1 MHQSRCFAASAE
13 GGFKT
18 NNGPPR
24 VGKGPMTSKEVS
36 DTSNETSLP
45 QPTQAGRIETCTEL
59 IRQAMKCLEN
69 NDKQCVTRLIE
80 ELVRNQCHEGRLISK
95 EVADGVRGVVHELWL
110 VSDNECRCEL
120 LKILKEL
127 GITKKWVRNA
137 VRTSPRYL
145 NEYLIRCRISWENR
159 TTRYEV
165 IKNVEDILRRIG
177 WSEVKMCEELWR
189 FVSVDV
195 DEFRKYGIEPCS
207 WLEGLESLHDL
218 RRPYWFGLAK
228 SDLTIKIRDGAT
240 RLRLSTTNTIGA
252 VFFVKLLDT
261 VKVSLEI
268 TWKRTN
274 LPTKYVDK
282 SISLDYY
289 VDISTD
295 EWSWPTEL
303 SVYELEKI
311 LNSFNDEE
319 LSMFLAGEI
328 DGDGNVR
335 YVETVYVE
343 ITACKAC
350 PKRFILD
357 ALKEI
362 ITKRFSVIGHIE
374 SRETA
379 DALVFRS
386 ENAVK
391 LLRRVTRYVHHP
403 LRRLR
408 SELILALYDGRI
420 SLEEFKR
427 LYEQTEYERGAPD
440 IKRNHALEA
449 LARTAP
455 QTHTHGVWIGL
466 SD

>member
-1 MHQSRCFAASAE
+1 MESEESLRS
-13 GGFKT
+13 
-18 NNGPPR
+18 
-24 VGKGPMTSKEVS
+24 
-36 DTSNETSLP
+36 SNKASLP
-45 QPTQAGRIETCTEL
+45 KPTQAGRIETCQEM
-59 IRQAMKCLEN
+59 IEEAMKCLGDGDKKCVLEKTRELIEN
-69 NDKQCVTRLIE
+69 NCHNGNAVGREIADKV
-80 ELVRNQCHEGRLISK
+80 K
-95 EVADGVRGVVHELWL
+95 DVVHELWL
-110 VSDNECRCEL
+110 VSDNERRCEL
-120 LKILKEL
+120 LRILKEL

-159 TTRYEV
+159 TTRYEIV
-165 IKNVEDILRRIG
+165 KNAEDILRRIG
-177 WSEVKMCEELWR
+177 WSEVRMCEELWR
-189 FVSVDV
+189 FIGVDV
-195 DEFRKYGIEPCS
+195 DEFRRHGIEPCI
-207 WLEGLESLHDL
+207 WLNGLESLRDL

-228 SDLTIKIRDGAT
+228 SDLTIKIRDGAI

-252 VFFVKLLDT
+252 VFFAKLLDT

-289 VDISTD
+289 VDLSVD

-303 SVYELEKI
+303 SAYELEKI
-311 LNSFNDEE
+311 LNGFNDEE

-350 PKRFILD
+350 PKKFILD

-362 ITKRFSVIGHIE
+362 ITKRFGVIGHIE
-374 SRETA
+374 SRETV

-408 SELILALYDGRI
+408 GELILALYDGRI

-427 LYEQTEYERGAPD
+427 LYKQTGYERGAPD

-449 LARTAP
+449 LTQATP
-455 QTHTHGVWIGL
+455 QTHTHGVWVGL
-466 SD
+466 S

>member
-1 MHQSRCFAASAE
+1 L
-13 GGFKT
+13 GGQD
-18 NNGPPR
+18 N
-24 VGKGPMTSKEVS
+24 
-36 DTSNETSLP
+36 
-45 QPTQAGRIETCTEL
+45 
-59 IRQAMKCLEN
+59 EN
-69 NDKQCVTRLIE
+69 NVVEEIE
-80 ELVRNQCHEGRLISK
+80 DL
-95 EVADGVRGVVHELWL
+95 
-110 VSDNECRCEL
+110 
-120 LKILKEL
+120 
-127 GITKKWVRNA
+127 
-137 VRTSPRYL
+137 
-145 NEYLIRCRISWENR
+145 
-159 TTRYEV
+159 
-165 IKNVEDILRRIG
+165 LRRFG
-177 WSEVKMCEELWR
+177 WSEVGMCEELWR

-195 DEFRKYGIEPCS
+195 DEFRRHGIEPCS

-228 SDLTIKIRDGAT
+228 SNLTIKIRDGAI

-311 LNSFNDEE
+311 LNGFNDEE
-319 LSMFLAGEI
+319 LSEFLAGEI
-328 DGDGNVR
+328 DGDGSVVYYYND
-335 YVETVYVE
+335 ETELVFVY

-350 PKRFILD
+350 PKRIVLD
-357 ALKEI
+357 VLRDTIA
-362 ITKRFSVIGHIE
+362 KRFGIIGHIE

-379 DALVFRS
+379 DALVFRGR
-386 ENAVK
+386 NAVK

-427 LYEQTEYERGAPD
+427 LYEQTEYERGRDD
-440 IKRNHALEA
+440 IKRNRALEA
-449 LARTAP
+449 LARVAP
-455 QTHTHGVWIGL
+455 QTHTHGV
-466 SD
+466 